1 MDERFTEQTLV
12 SRLRLGDQS
21 AMPELEASYGSKI
34 YQLAMRYM
42 RNHEDAEEVR
52 QDVLLRVFQKIGA
65 FRGDAALSS
74 WIYRITFNTAM
85 SRLRSAKFS
94 RPREVAEADLRRLG
108 SDGAGDET
116 RPSWDAPDWSSL
128 ADDVLYRGQ
137 LRRRLVD
144 ALGELPLIY
153 RMPVVLRDVQGL
165 STEETSAILKVKP
178 QTLKSR
184 LHRGRL
190 ILRARLAEF
199 SDGLTLHTAA

>member
-1 MDERFTEQTLV
+1 MDQRVTEQTLV

-21 AMPELEASYGSKI
+21 AMPELEATYGSKI

-52 QDVLLRVFQKIGA
+52 QDVLLRIFQKISA
-65 FRGDAALSS
+65 FRGNAALFS

-85 SRLRSAKFS
+85 SRLRSAKFG
-94 RPREVAEADLRRLG
+94 RPRVVAEADLRLLG
-108 SDGAGDET
+108 PDGAGDEIQS
-116 RPSWDAPDWSSL
+116 SWDPPAWSSP
-128 ADDVLYRGQ
+128 ADDELYRGQ
-137 LRRRLVD
+137 LRRRLVG

-153 RMPVVLRDVQGL
+153 RTAVVLRDVQGL
-165 STEETSAILKVKP
+165 STEEASAILKVKP

-190 ILRARLAEF
+190 ILRERLAEF
-199 SDGLTLHTAA
+199 SDGLTLHRAA